1 MAMCLLSKKNETKGT
16 CCSLKL
22 TKSKSFLNLS
32 IPPCLLQFHRKYKKN
47 SILIENKYTF
57 VSLRVIEIFIKI

>member
-1 MAMCLLSKKNETKGT
+1 MVMCLLSKKSKTKGT

-32 IPPCLLQFHRKYKKN
+32 IPPCLLKFQRKYKKN
-47 SILIENKYTF
+47 SIM
-57 VSLRVIEIFIKI
+57 IEINIRFNNDSDKLRGTP